1 MLSAAL
7 VLIYL
12 ANVMAF
18 DWLFRNL
25 TGEES
30 PLAIAFSTLAI
41 AMLFNPL
48 RMRIQD
54 FIDRRFFRQRY
65 NASQALA
72 AFSSRVRDE
81 TNPELIASQIGAF
94 LNETIQP
101 DHHEVWLS
109 SQAAPNSNNI
119 LLDPDDDFVK
129 SLQKNPESLLTG
141 SLNLTSPLL
150 EHLRSAGVQVC
161 VPLVSHGQLVG
172 LILLGSRLSEQ
183 DYSIEDFR
191 LLNMLAAQAA
201 PALRVAQLILKQQVE
216 TLERERME
224 QELRIAHLIQQTLV

>member
-48 RMRIQD
+48 LMRIQD

-101 DHHEVWLS
+101 DH
-109 SQAAPNSNNI
+109 
-119 LLDPDDDFVK
+119 LD
-129 SLQKNPESLLTG
+129 
-141 SLNLTSPLL
+141 
-150 EHLRSAGVQVC
+150 H
-161 VPLVSHGQLVG
+161 
-172 LILLGSRLSEQ
+172 
-183 DYSIEDFR
+183 
-191 LLNMLAAQAA
+191 
-201 PALRVAQLILKQQVE
+201 
-216 TLERERME
+216 
-224 QELRIAHLIQQTLV
+224 